1 MGCRNDGLS
10 CILFPVLLCLVGHH
24 FKERFPVCSPEETRY
39 RENLHPVE
47 IFSPVSSRG
56 GHLFSAIPWGPSLR
70 LQPVETFIP
79 WNPPLR
85 CLPVGISPWGTA
97 PARGAPLARTAL
109 SPKGA
114 SVRDSPER
122 FRDPVSRLRVQ
133 RYGNFSIPASLS
145 PIFLPPYPNFSLF
158 LETRQPLRART
169 FNILYPH
176 ASRQARTG

>member
-39 RENLHPVE
+39 RENLHPVD

-56 GHLFSAIPWGPSLR
+56 GHLFSAIPWRPSLR

-97 PARGAPLARTAL
+97 PRGEHRLREPPCPAR
-109 SPKGA
+109 GA
-114 SVRDSPER
+114 SVRETPER

-145 PIFLPPYPNFSLF
+145 P
-158 LETRQPLRART
+158 T
-169 FNILYPH
+169 FFAATPKFF
-176 ASRQARTG
+176 TFP